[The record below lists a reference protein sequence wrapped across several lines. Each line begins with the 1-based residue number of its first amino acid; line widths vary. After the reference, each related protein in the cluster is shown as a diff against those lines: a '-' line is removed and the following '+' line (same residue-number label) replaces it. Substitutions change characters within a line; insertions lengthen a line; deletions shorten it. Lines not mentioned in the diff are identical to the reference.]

1 MLSEVLLAYPLINRA
16 RVPRWVFFNKSIYSG
31 IARVRESIIPIAR
44 FRPFGCSPSATSQI
58 EPIFVMT
65 SCSMRTCHSF
75 LLMHPTGLHH
85 DIRRLKHLSRTHC
98 CCLTAC
104 QSLSAFAPST
114 DATGTTRPRQASQ
127 RLHETKPRPDAQSYS
142 NSITNMA
149 WSQLEPTGPHLTY
162 VFLTSFLIMYALFSL
177 MIRNRLHLSEPPL
190 ATLFGIV
197 SGLYLRGLRNLDA
210 DSTIN
215 LDYWSARTPDS

>member
-16 RVPRWVFFNKSIYSG
+16 RVPRWVFFSKSIYSG

-98 CCLTAC
+98 CCLTQRA
-104 QSLSAFAPST
+104 SLFRRLRLPQTQQAQRAHVKLHRDFTKLNHAQTRSLT
-114 DATGTTRPRQASQ
+114 AT
-127 RLHETKPRPDAQSYS
+127 
-142 NSITNMA
+142 
-149 WSQLEPTGPHLTY
+149 
-162 VFLTSFLIMYALFSL
+162 V
-177 MIRNRLHLSEPPL
+177 
-190 ATLFGIV
+190 
-197 SGLYLRGLRNLDA
+197 
-210 DSTIN
+210 
-215 LDYWSARTPDS
+215 